1 MEIKGRFNYCDG
13 TKTGL
18 AAPALMDTIRKYDT
32 SVNSAKAFSLL
43 RKHLLELLANM
54 TFITVHRD
62 GRVCHNSVN
71 AVVSFISSLSGVV
84 TKREQVDKL
93 KQFIEDNQDTLGSSA
108 VTSAT
113 NTLASAER
121 NLAWLDAHAQ
131 TIAAWINGTDT
142 TTVAPGGT
150 PSSYSSTTVRLM
162 LLLSTVSYNPEDVMT
177 ESRSTKSYLKIPL
190 VLITIILGVMAAVR
204 CQLSVDGYF
213 EDEHIEYFET
223 SLRRPTE
230 YRLPGNILPLH
241 YNISLIPDLDTEN
254 FTFTGEITIRFR
266 GVKDTTTIVLHMND
280 TVVDEDS
287 MIIRD
292 LKSNLTISMI
302 FTEYNEDNHFYTIH
316 PGGFIY
322 SGMEYELA
330 FKYEGNL
337 RDDMQGLFRSS
348 YVTKDGEPSI
358 PNRDYNID
366 LHVIGSLVYC
376 NSGAFDHV
384 ATKLIPYLDN
394 DNFTF
399 DGEVKIQVIVEVET
413 NVITIHQND
422 TIIEETSVTDLS
434 SGQIV
439 PVTNETYEPLYHFH
453 NIYLQN
459 NLSVGQEYEIYI
471 KYKGYLRDDMQGLF
485 KSYYKTSDGQ
495 TRWMA
500 ATHFQPCR
508 ARRAFPCFDE
518 PALKATFTVNIART
532 EDRQAL
538 SNMPVTSVSEPDPD
552 YGNLTWDHFQTTPMP
567 LSTYLMAF
575 IVSDFKNLTV
585 DDYLSVWQRE
595 DALPQANY
603 SASIGLKVLRALEDY
618 TELHFFLPKMDEVAV
633 PDYQSGA
640 TEQWGLVTYRER
652 LILFVEGVST
662 SAHRQNIATVIA
674 HEFAHMWFG
683 NLVSPK
689 WWDVLWLNEGFA
701 SYFEYFALVEIE
713 PDWRLEEQFVV
724 RVAQPALSADSVN
737 TSHPMTVDVSSPEEI
752 SAIFDTI
759 SYSKGIDQSIKCVK
773 RMQVKLGIIRSL
785 GTIRKLNLLAGYTVQ
800 TYVSWLA
807 RPSGLAKRRLQS
819 LRKLW
824 PVECNI
830 IERRGPATIPMVS
843 HPMGPGSS
851 HEVNTMGNSSADA
864 EDLFDALNEQYLE
877 DLNLHDIN
885 VKTVMNTWTLQMGYP
900 VLTVTRDYSSRRHG
914 LKTSIS
920 QERFL
925 LIPAING
932 TDTHDYKWWIPLT
945 YTTKSELDF
954 VDTETK
960 QWLTATE
967 ESKQLTTPIINQ
979 EEWIIFN
986 IQETSFYRVNYDATN
1001 WALIAAHL
1009 NSDSFEQIPPVNR
1022 AQLLDDVF
1030 NLARAGYVDYT
1041 LVLQMVKY
1049 LERETDYV
1057 PWYAAFNGLNYV
1069 DKRMRGAPS
1078 YDYYAWKRFI
1088 LKLLNKEYTTL
1099 GSEGNDADDHVT
1111 KLFRNQILTWASLRH
1126 GGVGEWNFLW
1136 DRFITYSN
1144 VSTEQ
1149 TLLLGV
1155 LGCTGDEDTAHSY
1168 MHLSLSKD
1176 SGIRQQDL
1184 SLVFP
1189 SVYNAHDKGVD
1200 FAISYLQLYYTNIS
1214 DYHNSI
1220 NSVVSLVSSLSS
1232 TLTSEVQVTNL
1243 RKFVEDI
1250 KDDLGDLAYASAL
1263 NSLQVAER
1271 NLQWLETHSA
1281 TIAEFAKEQ
1290 NHRLPTAV
1298 VPESYTLKVIPYF
1311 EVDSEFTFDG
1321 EVVIRVNVKEPTDR
1335 IVLHVNQLDIVESS
1349 LTITSVSD
1357 QTQLTIINTTLD
1369 TPRQFFDIQLQEEL
1383 VEGSVY
1389 DVKIIYVGYLN
1400 NDMAGFYRS
1409 YYKVGEETRWIATTL
1424 FHPTN
1429 ARKALPCFDE
1439 PELKAK
1445 FRISI
1450 ARLPKYHSISN
1461 SKRVETTTLNTT
1473 EDGRIWD
1480 EFEETP
1486 AMSTYLVSFIVSDF
1500 GSLSN
1505 LAGNVSVWA
1514 RESAVSQA
1522 AYSVSISQDTLTAL
1536 EHFTEIDY
1544 QLDKMDQAAIPD
1556 FSFGAME
1563 NWGLVTYRENLLL
1576 FDETVS
1582 TTANRQSIATI
1593 IAHEFSHQW
1602 FGDLVTPDWWTYP
1615 WLNEGFATYFEYFI
1629 SAKVEPNWQ
1638 LDQQFLVEVVQNAF
1652 ATDALD
1658 SSRPM
1663 NYNITYSSEII
1674 GVFDTITYDKAGSVI
1689 RMLEHVLTSET
1700 FRKGLSRYLKAQSY
1714 QSTNPDI
1721 LYSHLQ
1727 AQHSETIGSDESVD
1741 VKQIM
1746 DSWGNQKGYPIISVT
1761 RDYQAGT
1768 ANVTQKRFLLMPTSD
1783 TSDDGYNWWVPL
1795 SYTSRSEADFTTT
1808 SPAVWI
1814 TPSDSQ
1820 LQLTGIGGSGDWVIF
1835 NIQETGYYRVNYD
1848 AQNWR
1853 LITNQ
1858 LNSDQFD
1865 VIHVLNRAQLLDDS
1879 LNLARAGIL
1888 DYATA
1893 LDVTSY
1899 LYRETDYIP
1908 WYSAFNAFNFLNIR
1922 LRGASPAGYQLF
1934 KDYILGQLEDLYN
1947 SLEFQVRATDDH
1959 VTKLLRISVLSWAC
1973 TFDHEGCV
1981 SNATQ
1986 HFAQMMAEPV
1996 NYIIP
2001 ADLTIVT
2008 YCTSLRHGG
2017 ETEWEYLWQKYLTS
2031 TVSTEQVLLLSAL
2044 GCTTQETLINR
2055 YLTLS
2060 ITEDSGIRKQD
2071 AASVF
2076 SAVYSNV
2083 GGIDLAFNFLTENY
2097 ESISQFYGGMNSI
2110 GNIITGIAT
2119 RLSTQEQAD
2128 RLGQFIESH
2137 QDNLGSALLASQR
2150 ALETVQENLNWLDT
2164 NGEKILSWL
2173 NDTVNPTTTAAPTGN
2188 GASRHVQAT
2197 MLLLLPSIVVW
2208 WRLA

>member
-1 MEIKGRFNYCDG
+1 
-13 TKTGL
+13 
-18 AAPALMDTIRKYDT
+18 
-32 SVNSAKAFSLL
+32 
-43 RKHLLELLANM
+43 
-54 TFITVHRD
+54 
-62 GRVCHNSVN
+62 
-71 AVVSFISSLSGVV
+71 
-84 TKREQVDKL
+84 
-93 KQFIEDNQDTLGSSA
+93 
-108 VTSAT
+108 
-113 NTLASAER
+113 
-121 NLAWLDAHAQ
+121 
-131 TIAAWINGTDT
+131 
-142 TTVAPGGT
+142 
-150 PSSYSSTTVRLM
+150 
-162 LLLSTVSYNPEDVMT
+162 MT
-177 ESRSTKSYLKIPL
+177 ESRNTKSYLKIPL
-190 VLITIILGVMAAVR
+190 VLRTILLGVIAAVR

-241 YNISLIPDLDTEN
+241 YNISLIPDLDSQN
-254 FTFTGEITIRFR
+254 FTFNGEITIRFR
-266 GVKDTTTIVLHMND
+266 GIKDTTTIVLHMND

-287 MIIRD
+287 MVIRD

-322 SGMEYELA
+322 ADKEYELS

-337 RDDMQGLFRSS
+337 RDDMQGFFRSS
-348 YVTKDGEPSI
+348 YVTNDGETSI
-358 PNRDYNID
+358 PDRDSNID
-366 LHVIGSLVYC
+366 LYVICSIVY
-376 NSGAFDHV
+376 SKIDAFDHA
-384 ATKLIPYLDN
+384 ATKALIPYLDN

-399 DGEVKIQVIVEVET
+399 DGEVRIQVIVEFET

-453 NIYLQN
+453 NIHLQN
-459 NLSVGQEYEIYI
+459 NLTVGQGYDIYI

-495 TRWMA
+495 TRWHGSALTGQKAECMHA
-500 ATHFQPCR
+500 QDSNDGWQLPTSNLVGS
-508 ARRAFPCFDE
+508 RRAFPCFDE
-518 PALKATFTVNIART
+518 PALKATFSINIART
-532 EDRQAL
+532 EDRHAL
-538 SNMPVTSVSEPDPD
+538 SNMPVTSVSEPDPN

-567 LSTYLMAF
+567 LSTYLLAF

-595 DALPQANY
+595 EALPQANY

-662 SAHRQNIATVIA
+662 SGHRQNIATVIA

-759 SYSKGIDQSIKCVK
+759 SYSKGRLENHFGKTTFSTSDRDSNLDLPVIGSIVYC
-773 RMQVKLGIIRSL
+773 
-785 GTIRKLNLLAGYTVQ
+785 
-800 TYVSWLA
+800 
-807 RPSGLAKRRLQS
+807 
-819 LRKLW
+819 
-824 PVECNI
+824 E
-830 IERRGPATIPMVS
+830 
-843 HPMGPGSS
+843 SS
-851 HEVNTMGNSSADA
+851 VGNSSADA

-877 DLNLHDIN
+877 DLILHDID

-900 VLTVTRDYSSRRHG
+900 VLTVTRDYSSRRV
-914 LKTSIS
+914 TVS

-925 LIPAING
+925 LRPAING

-945 YTTKSELDF
+945 YTTKSELNF

-979 EEWIIFN
+979 EDWIIFN
-986 IQETSFYRVNYDATN
+986 IQETVC
-1001 WALIAAHL
+1001 
-1009 NSDSFEQIPPVNR
+1009 EP
-1022 AQLLDDVF
+1022 LLDRF
-1030 NLARAGYVDYT
+1030 LP
-1041 LVLQMVKY
+1041 
-1049 LERETDYV
+1049 RELRRHQLGS
-1057 PWYAAFNGLNYV
+1057 F

-1088 LKLLNKEYTTL
+1088 LKLLNKAYTTL
-1099 GSEGNDADDHVT
+1099 GSEGKDTDGHVT
-1111 KLFRNQILTWASLRH
+1111 KLFRNQILTWACNLGDYACVSSAKQRFAAHMSDPYNNPIDPDLKTVVYCTALRH
-1126 GGVGEWNFLW
+1126 GGVEEWNFLW
-1136 DRFITYSN
+1136 ERFLTYSN

-1155 LGCTGDEDTAHSY
+1155 LGCTSDEDTAHSY
-1168 MHLSLSKD
+1168 MHLSLSNE

-1232 TLTSEVQVTNL
+1232 VLTSEAQATNL
-1243 RKFVEDI
+1243 MQFVEDI
-1250 KDDLGDLAYASAL
+1250 KDDLGELAYASAL

-1298 VPESYTLKVIPYF
+1298 VPESYSLKVIPYF

-1335 IVLHVNQLDIVESS
+1335 IVLHVNQLDIIESYLS
-1349 LTITSVSD
+1349 ITSVSEG
-1357 QTQLTIINTTLD
+1357 TQLTIINTTLD
-1369 TPRQFFDIQLQEEL
+1369 TPRQFFDIQLEEEL
-1383 VEGSVY
+1383 VEGGVY
-1389 DVKIIYVGYLN
+1389 DVRISYVGYLN
-1400 NDMAGFYRS
+1400 DDMAGFYRS

-1439 PELKAK
+1439 PGLKAK

-1450 ARLPKYHSISN
+1450 ARLPEYHSISN
-1461 SKRVETTTLNTT
+1461 AKRIETTTPNTT

-1500 GSLSN
+1500 GSSSN
-1505 LAGNVSVWA
+1505 LAGNVTVWE
-1514 RESAVSQA
+1514 RESVVAQA
-1522 AYSVSISQDTLTAL
+1522 AYSVSISQDILTAL

-1563 NWGLVTYRENLLL
+1563 NWGLVTY
-1576 FDETVS
+1576 
-1582 TTANRQSIATI
+1582 RQSIATI

-1629 SAKVEPNWQ
+1629 AAKVEPNWR

-1714 QSTNPDI
+1714 QSTEPDI

-1727 AQHSETIGSDESVD
+1727 AQHSETVGSDESVD

-1746 DSWGNQKGYPIISVT
+1746 DSWGNQKGYPLISVT
-1761 RDYQAGT
+1761 RDYHAGT

-1783 TSDDGYNWWVPL
+1783 TLDDGYNWWVPL
-1795 SYTSRSEADFTTT
+1795 SYTSRSEADFTMT

-1835 NIQETGYYRVNYD
+1835 NIQETGWSIISDTRRVSFGLLSFDKNLLARGTLMLGALGTAPMVTTALNGEDNDEGHSTDLPVIGSLIYCKSRTLD
-1848 AQNWR
+1848 HAIIEACSVLVNWQ

-1888 DYATA
+1888 DYVSA
-1893 LDVTSY
+1893 LDVTRY

-1947 SLEFQVRATDDH
+1947 SLEFLVRATDDH
-1959 VTKLLRISVLSWAC
+1959 VTKLLRTNVLSWAC

-1986 HFAQMMAEPV
+1986 HFAQMMADPD
-1996 NYIIP
+1996 NY
-2001 ADLTIVT
+2001 
-2008 YCTSLRHGG
+2008 
-2017 ETEWEYLWQKYLTS
+2017 
-2031 TVSTEQVLLLSAL
+2031 
-2044 GCTTQETLINR
+2044 
-2055 YLTLS
+2055 
-2060 ITEDSGIRKQD
+2060 
-2071 AASVF
+2071 
-2076 SAVYSNV
+2076 
-2083 GGIDLAFNFLTENY
+2083 
-2097 ESISQFYGGMNSI
+2097 
-2110 GNIITGIAT
+2110 
-2119 RLSTQEQAD
+2119 
-2128 RLGQFIESH
+2128 
-2137 QDNLGSALLASQR
+2137 
-2150 ALETVQENLNWLDT
+2150 
-2164 NGEKILSWL
+2164 
-2173 NDTVNPTTTAAPTGN
+2173 
-2188 GASRHVQAT
+2188 
-2197 MLLLLPSIVVW
+2197 
-2208 WRLA
+2208 

>member
-1 MEIKGRFNYCDG
+1 
-13 TKTGL
+13 
-18 AAPALMDTIRKYDT
+18 
-32 SVNSAKAFSLL
+32 
-43 RKHLLELLANM
+43 
-54 TFITVHRD
+54 
-62 GRVCHNSVN
+62 
-71 AVVSFISSLSGVV
+71 
-84 TKREQVDKL
+84 
-93 KQFIEDNQDTLGSSA
+93 
-108 VTSAT
+108 
-113 NTLASAER
+113 
-121 NLAWLDAHAQ
+121 
-131 TIAAWINGTDT
+131 
-142 TTVAPGGT
+142 
-150 PSSYSSTTVRLM
+150 
-162 LLLSTVSYNPEDVMT
+162 MT

-190 VLITIILGVMAAVR
+190 VLRTILLGVIAAVR

-241 YNISLIPDLDTEN
+241 YNISLIPDLDSEN
-254 FTFTGEITIRFR
+254 FTFNGEITIRFR

-287 MIIRD
+287 MVIRD

-322 SGMEYELA
+322 ADKEYELS

-337 RDDMQGLFRSS
+337 RDDMQGFFRSS
-348 YVTKDGEPSI
+348 YVTNDGE
-358 PNRDYNID
+358 
-366 LHVIGSLVYC
+366 
-376 NSGAFDHV
+376 
-384 ATKLIPYLDN
+384 
-394 DNFTF
+394 
-399 DGEVKIQVIVEVET
+399 
-413 NVITIHQND
+413 
-422 TIIEETSVTDLS
+422 
-434 SGQIV
+434 
-439 PVTNETYEPLYHFH
+439 
-453 NIYLQN
+453 
-459 NLSVGQEYEIYI
+459 
-471 KYKGYLRDDMQGLF
+471 
-485 KSYYKTSDGQ
+485 

-518 PALKATFTVNIART
+518 PALKATFSINIART
-532 EDRQAL
+532 EDRHAL
-538 SNMPVTSVSEPDPD
+538 SNMPVTSVSEP
-552 YGNLTWDHFQTTPMP
+552 
-567 LSTYLMAF
+567 
-575 IVSDFKNLTV
+575 
-585 DDYLSVWQRE
+585 E
-595 DALPQANY
+595 
-603 SASIGLKVLRALEDY
+603 ALEDY

-724 RVAQPALSADSVN
+724 RVAQPALSVDSVN

-759 SYSKGIDQSIKCVK
+759 SYSKAAAVI
-773 RMQVKLGIIRSL
+773 RMMKHILKPEVF
-785 GTIRKLNLLAGYTVQ
+785 RKGLNRYL
-800 TYVSWLA
+800 
-807 RPSGLAKRRLQS
+807 
-819 LRKLW
+819 
-824 PVECNI
+824 
-830 IERRGPATIPMVS
+830 
-843 HPMGPGSS
+843 
-851 HEVNTMGNSSADA
+851 VNVGNSSADA

-877 DLNLHDIN
+877 ALSLHDID

-900 VLTVTRDYSSRRHG
+900 VLTVTRDYSLMRV
-914 LKTSIS
+914 TVS

-925 LIPAING
+925 LRPAING

-945 YTTKSELDF
+945 YTTKSELNF

-979 EEWIIFN
+979 EDWIIFN
-986 IQETSFYRVNYDATN
+986 IQETGFYRVNYDATN

-1057 PWYAAFNGLNYV
+1057 SWYAAFSGLNYV

-1088 LKLLNKEYTTL
+1088 LKLLNKAYTTL
-1099 GSEGNDADDHVT
+1099 GSEGKDTDGHVT
-1111 KLFRNQILTWASLRH
+1111 KLFRNQILTWVCNLGDYACVSSAKQRFAAHMSDPYNNPIDPDLKTVVYCTALRH
-1126 GGVGEWNFLW
+1126 GGVEEWKFLW
-1136 DRFITYSN
+1136 ERFLTYSN

-1155 LGCTGDEDTAHSY
+1155 LGCTSDEDTAHNY
-1168 MHLSLSKD
+1168 MHLSLSNE

-1232 TLTSEVQVTNL
+1232 VLTSEAQATNL
-1243 RKFVEDI
+1243 MQFVEDI
-1250 KDDLGDLAYASAL
+1250 KDDLGDLAYSSAL

-1290 NHRLPTAV
+1290 NHRLPMAV

-1335 IVLHVNQLDIVESS
+1335 IVLHVNQLDIIESY
-1349 LTITSVSD
+1349 LTITSVSEG
-1357 QTQLTIINTTLD
+1357 TQLTVINTTLD
-1369 TPRQFFDIQLQEEL
+1369 TPRQFFDIQLEEEL
-1383 VEGSVY
+1383 VEGGVY
-1389 DVKIIYVGYLN
+1389 DVRVSYIGYLN
-1400 NDMAGFYRS
+1400 DDMAGFYRS

-1439 PELKAK
+1439 PGLKAK

-1450 ARLPKYHSISN
+1450 ARLPEYHSISN
-1461 SKRVETTTLNTT
+1461 AKRIETTTPNTT

-1500 GSLSN
+1500 GSSSN
-1505 LAGNVSVWA
+1505 LAGNVTVWE
-1514 RESAVSQA
+1514 RESVVAQA

-1629 SAKVEPNWQ
+1629 AAKVEPNWR

-1663 NYNITYSSEII
+1663 NYNITYASEII

-1714 QSTNPDI
+1714 QSTEPDI

-1727 AQHSETIGSDESVD
+1727 AQHSETVGSDESVD

-1746 DSWGNQKGYPIISVT
+1746 DSWGNQKGYPVISVT
-1761 RDYQAGT
+1761 RDYHAGT

-1795 SYTSRSEADFTTT
+1795 SYTSRSEADFTMT

-1848 AQNWR
+1848 AQNWQ

-1888 DYATA
+1888 DYVSA
-1893 LDVTSY
+1893 LDVTRY

-1934 KDYILGQLEDLYN
+1934 KDYILRQLEELYN
-1947 SLEFQVRATDDH
+1947 SLEFQVRSTDDH
-1959 VTKLLRISVLSWAC
+1959 VTKLLRTSVLSWAC

-1986 HFAQMMAEPV
+1986 HFAQMMADPE

-2001 ADLTIVT
+2001 ADLTSVT

-2071 AASVF
+2071 AARVF

-2173 NDTVNPTTTAAPTGN
+2173 NDTVNPTTTVAPSGN
-2188 GASRHVQAT
+2188 GASRHVQIT
-2197 MLLLLPSIVVW
+2197 LLLLLPSIVVW

>member
-1 MEIKGRFNYCDG
+1 MGGFAFEIQLCNRTDQGGNA
-13 TKTGL
+13 TK
-18 AAPALMDTIRKYDT
+18 DTNKD
-32 SVNSAKAFSLL
+32 VLKHQPDNFL
-43 RKHLLELLANM
+43 RTTPILEL
-54 TFITVHRD
+54 
-62 GRVCHNSVN
+62 
-71 AVVSFISSLSGVV
+71 VS
-84 TKREQVDKL
+84 
-93 KQFIEDNQDTLGSSA
+93 
-108 VTSAT
+108 
-113 NTLASAER
+113 
-121 NLAWLDAHAQ
+121 
-131 TIAAWINGTDT
+131 
-142 TTVAPGGT
+142 
-150 PSSYSSTTVRLM
+150 
-162 LLLSTVSYNPEDVMT
+162 
-177 ESRSTKSYLKIPL
+177 
-190 VLITIILGVMAAVR
+190 
-204 CQLSVDGYF
+204 
-213 EDEHIEYFET
+213 
-223 SLRRPTE
+223 RP
-230 YRLPGNILPLH
+230 
-241 YNISLIPDLDTEN
+241 
-254 FTFTGEITIRFR
+254 
-266 GVKDTTTIVLHMND
+266 
-280 TVVDEDS
+280 
-287 MIIRD
+287 
-292 LKSNLTISMI
+292 
-302 FTEYNEDNHFYTIH
+302 
-316 PGGFIY
+316 
-322 SGMEYELA
+322 
-330 FKYEGNL
+330 
-337 RDDMQGLFRSS
+337 
-348 YVTKDGEPSI
+348 
-358 PNRDYNID
+358 
-366 LHVIGSLVYC
+366 
-376 NSGAFDHV
+376 NSGAWTPSRDTGDHGGRHMV
-384 ATKLIPYLDN
+384 
-394 DNFTF
+394 
-399 DGEVKIQVIVEVET
+399 
-413 NVITIHQND
+413 
-422 TIIEETSVTDLS
+422 S
-434 SGQIV
+434 
-439 PVTNETYEPLYHFH
+439 H
-453 NIYLQN
+453 NIVWVHESPN
-459 NLSVGQEYEIYI
+459 
-471 KYKGYLRDDMQGLF
+471 
-485 KSYYKTSDGQ
+485 
-495 TRWMA
+495 
-500 ATHFQPCR
+500 
-508 ARRAFPCFDE
+508 
-518 PALKATFTVNIART
+518 
-532 EDRQAL
+532 
-538 SNMPVTSVSEPDPD
+538 

-595 DALPQANY
+595 EALPQANY

-759 SYSKGIDQSIKCVK
+759 SYSKAAAVI
-773 RMQVKLGIIRSL
+773 RMMKHILKPEVF
-785 GTIRKLNLLAGYTVQ
+785 RKGLNRYLHSVLLTVQ
-800 TYVSWLA
+800 VVRIYS
-807 RPSGLAKRRLQS
+807 SGVKMM
-819 LRKLW
+819 KK
-824 PVECNI
+824 
-830 IERRGPATIPMVS
+830 GYKT
-843 HPMGPGSS
+843 
-851 HEVNTMGNSSADA
+851 GNSSADA
-864 EDLFDALNEQYLE
+864 ENLFDALNEQYLE

-900 VLTVTRDYSSRRHG
+900 VLTVTRDYSSRRV
-914 LKTSIS
+914 TVS

-925 LIPAING
+925 LRPAING

-979 EEWIIFN
+979 EDWIIFN
-986 IQETSFYRVNYDATN
+986 IQETGFYRVNYDATN

-1030 NLARAGYVDYT
+1030 NLARAGFVDYT

-1088 LKLLNKEYTTL
+1088 LKLLNKAYTTL
-1099 GSEGNDADDHVT
+1099 GSEVKDTDDHVT
-1111 KLFRNQILTWASLRH
+1111 KLFRNQILTWACNLGDYACVSNAKQRFAAHMSDPYNNPIDPDLKTVVYCTALRH

-1232 TLTSEVQVTNL
+1232 TLTSEVQATNL

-1263 NSLQVAER
+1263 NSLQAAER

-1298 VPESYTLKVIPYF
+1298 VPDSYTLKVIPYF

-1321 EVVIRVNVKEPTDR
+1321 EVVIRINVNEPTDR

-1349 LTITSVSD
+1349 LNITSVSEG
-1357 QTQLTIINTTLD
+1357 TQLTVINTTLD
-1369 TPRQFFDIQLQEEL
+1369 TPRQFFDIQLEEEL
-1383 VEGSVY
+1383 VEGGVY
-1389 DVKIIYVGYLN
+1389 DVKVIYVGYLN
-1400 NDMAGFYRS
+1400 DDMAGFYRS
-1409 YYKVGEETRWIATTL
+1409 YYKVGEEIRWIATTL

-1461 SKRVETTTLNTT
+1461 AKRIETTTPNTT

-1500 GSLSN
+1500 GSSSN

-1514 RESAVSQA
+1514 RESAVAQA

-1536 EHFTEIDY
+1536 EHFTEINY

-1602 FGDLVTPDWWTYP
+1602 FGDLVTPDWWAYP

-1629 SAKVEPNWQ
+1629 AAKVEPNWQ

-1714 QSTNPDI
+1714 QTTKPDI

-1727 AQHSETIGSDESVD
+1727 AQHSETVGSDESVN

-1746 DSWGNQKGYPIISVT
+1746 DSWGNQKGYPLISVT
-1761 RDYQAGT
+1761 RDYHAGT
-1768 ANVTQKRFLLMPTSD
+1768 ANVTQKRFLLRPTSD
-1783 TSDDGYNWWVPL
+1783 TSDDGFNWWVPL
-1795 SYTSRSEADFTTT
+1795 SYTSRSEADFTMT

-1848 AQNWR
+1848 AQNWQ

-1888 DYATA
+1888 DYVSA

-1934 KDYILGQLEDLYN
+1934 KVIQIHRLIQPTFLILN
-1947 SLEFQVRATDDH
+1947 STRYF
-1959 VTKLLRISVLSWAC
+1959 
-1973 TFDHEGCV
+1973 
-1981 SNATQ
+1981 
-1986 HFAQMMAEPV
+1986 V
-1996 NYIIP
+1996 N
-2001 ADLTIVT
+2001 
-2008 YCTSLRHGG
+2008 CR
-2017 ETEWEYLWQKYLTS
+2017 E
-2031 TVSTEQVLLLSAL
+2031 
-2044 GCTTQETLINR
+2044 R
-2055 YLTLS
+2055 
-2060 ITEDSGIRKQD
+2060 
-2071 AASVF
+2071 
-2076 SAVYSNV
+2076 
-2083 GGIDLAFNFLTENY
+2083 
-2097 ESISQFYGGMNSI
+2097 
-2110 GNIITGIAT
+2110 
-2119 RLSTQEQAD
+2119 
-2128 RLGQFIESH
+2128 
-2137 QDNLGSALLASQR
+2137 
-2150 ALETVQENLNWLDT
+2150 
-2164 NGEKILSWL
+2164 
-2173 NDTVNPTTTAAPTGN
+2173 
-2188 GASRHVQAT
+2188 
-2197 MLLLLPSIVVW
+2197 
-2208 WRLA
+2208 

>member
-1 MEIKGRFNYCDG
+1 M
-13 TKTGL
+13 
-18 AAPALMDTIRKYDT
+18 
-32 SVNSAKAFSLL
+32 
-43 RKHLLELLANM
+43 
-54 TFITVHRD
+54 IT
-62 GRVCHNSVN
+62 HNSVN

-142 TTVAPGGT
+142 TTVAPGGA

-162 LLLSTVSYNPEDVMT
+162 LLLSTVSFLDNPEDVMT

-322 SGMEYELA
+322 SGMEYELS

-348 YVTKDGEPSI
+348 YVTKDGEPSKNKLLTI
-358 PNRDYNID
+358 FWTQLIISINNSLANEYLLPKNVLPTHYD
-366 LHVIGSLVYC
+366 L
-376 NSGAFDHV
+376 
-384 ATKLIPYLDN
+384 KLIPYLDN

-538 SNMPVTSVSEPDPD
+538 SNMPVTSVSEPDSPSVIGRTTLTWSETHPSGRDPNNPQLFRSPD

-759 SYSKGIDQSIKCVK
+759 SYSK
-773 RMQVKLGIIRSL
+773 
-785 GTIRKLNLLAGYTVQ
+785 
-800 TYVSWLA
+800 A

-851 HEVNTMGNSSADA
+851 HEVNTMLRNQGSTFNHVRVPLRDRLKLSVKSTGQSKSPIADPFLIPSRGNSSADA

-979 EEWIIFN
+979 EDWIIFN

-1088 LKLLNKEYTTL
+1088 LKLLNKAYTTL
-1099 GSEGNDADDHVT
+1099 GSEGKDADDHVT
-1111 KLFRNQILTWASLRH
+1111 KLFRNQILTWACNLGDYACVSSAKQRFAAH
-1126 GGVGEWNFLW
+1126 MSDPYNNP
-1136 DRFITYSN
+1136 FITYSN

-1214 DYHNSI
+1214 DYLNSHNSI

-1461 SKRVETTTLNTT
+1461 SKRVETTTPNTT

-1934 KDYILGQLEDLYN
+1934 KVIHRLIKPTFLILN
-1947 SLEFQVRATDDH
+1947 STCYF
-1959 VTKLLRISVLSWAC
+1959 
-1973 TFDHEGCV
+1973 
-1981 SNATQ
+1981 
-1986 HFAQMMAEPV
+1986 V
-1996 NYIIP
+1996 N
-2001 ADLTIVT
+2001 
-2008 YCTSLRHGG
+2008 C
-2017 ETEWEYLWQKYLTS
+2017 
-2031 TVSTEQVLLLSAL
+2031 
-2044 GCTTQETLINR
+2044 
-2055 YLTLS
+2055 
-2060 ITEDSGIRKQD
+2060 DSGWL
-2071 AASVF
+2071 S
-2076 SAVYSNV
+2076 
-2083 GGIDLAFNFLTENY
+2083 
-2097 ESISQFYGGMNSI
+2097 
-2110 GNIITGIAT
+2110 
-2119 RLSTQEQAD
+2119 RLYY
-2128 RLGQFIESH
+2128 
-2137 QDNLGSALLASQR
+2137 
-2150 ALETVQENLNWLDT
+2150 
-2164 NGEKILSWL
+2164 L
-2173 NDTVNPTTTAAPTGN
+2173 NDP
-2188 GASRHVQAT
+2188 
-2197 MLLLLPSIVVW
+2197 
-2208 WRLA
+2208 